1 MIHFLNFLTA
11 VLLTTGTAAY
21 GQSTGK
27 KQYLAEMEIIV
38 EDPSML
44 RNATIEF
51 DVSNGNISSDYLANT
66 ELLVFKIESRITKI
80 RVPLSKMLCYAKMS
94 FQSDGEKYIPLNA
107 LNNLFILEDRDNIR
121 CSVSA
126 KEIRFSGEG
135 SEKYSYLIKASDKSI
150 DPIVSSGKALD
161 YFHGHNYE
169 KFIYEKKYQIDSLF
183 SVLNQKLDLIKP
195 LLSKDAYQLIQAD
208 NWARQNEKFLNNL
221 IGITTNINN
230 PDPEYYRSFVRVYRD
245 FLEHFSSGQFSPEI
259 LEKSYSYCAFLYEK
273 EKWDI
278 ILKANPN
285 LRGENRITFKD
296 LTEAVISNNSGSIRD
311 KTMLIAFNKEFRAR
325 PGARDCIQLAI
336 DSATDGKYRNELEKF
351 KVALIGSAFPFAM
364 PDKNGKIHRLADF
377 KGKLIVMDFWFT
389 GCHPCMEL
397 AKAMKPI
404 VEHYRSDPN
413 IVFITVSIDG
423 RKKKEIWLTSLKEQD
438 YTSDDEINLLAED
451 GIRSAMIKYYN
462 IMAYPTL
469 FIISKDGK
477 MLTTAPTRPF
487 LNDEK
492 TNREFTKVIEENL

>member
-1 MIHFLNFLTA
+1 MRHFLNFLTA
-11 VLLTTGTAAY
+11 LLLTTGTTAY
-21 GQSTGK
+21 GQSTEK
-27 KQYLAEMEIIV
+27 KEYFAEMEIIV
-38 EDPSML
+38 ENPSLL

-51 DVSNGNISSDYLANT
+51 DVSNGNISSDYLSNT
-66 ELLVFKIESRITKI
+66 ELLVFKINSRITKI
-80 RVPLSKMLCYAKMS
+80 KVPLSKTLCYAKIS
-94 FQSDGEKYIPLNA
+94 FQSEGQKYIPLNA
-107 LNNLFILEDRDNIR
+107 LNNLFILEDSDNIR
-121 CSVSA
+121 CSLST
-126 KEIRFSGEG
+126 KEIMFSGEG
-135 SEKYSYLIKASDKSI
+135 SEKYRYLIEASNKSI
-150 DPIVSSGKALD
+150 DPIVSSGKALN
-161 YFHGHNYE
+161 YFHAHDYE

-183 SVLNQKLDLIKP
+183 SVLNEKLDSIKP
-195 LLSKDAYQLIQAD
+195 LLSRDTYQLIWAD
-208 NWARQNEKFLNNL
+208 NWARQNEKFLKNL

-245 FLEHFSSGQFSPEI
+245 FLEHFRSGNFSPEI

-273 EKWDI
+273 EKWEI
-278 ILKANPN
+278 ILRANPN

-336 DSATDGKYRNELEKF
+336 DSATDNKYRDELEKF
-351 KVALIGSAFPFAM
+351 KAALIGSAFPFAM
-364 PDKNGKIHRLADF
+364 PDRNGKVHRLGDF

-404 VEHYRSDPN
+404 VERYRSNPK

-423 RKKKEIWLTSLKEQD
+423 LKKKEVWLTSLKEQV
-438 YTSDDEINLLAED
+438 YTSDHEINLLAED
-451 GIRSAMIKYYN
+451 GIRSAMIRYYN

-469 FIISKDGK
+469 FIISKNGK

-492 TNREFTKVIEENL
+492 TNREFTKVIEDNL